1 MVGFGCECIFWGGKG
16 LLRRRGVKVGGGVC
30 GGVWIFEDS
39 LLLGDVLLGDEEEGG
54 LEELVCLLL

>member
-1 MVGFGCECIFWGGKG
+1 MGFGCECIFWGGKG

-54 LEELVCLLL
+54 LQELVCLLL